1 MTKRKPRRADFYAD
15 DWLSGP
21 MDLSI
26 DEEGAYIRVCALI
39 YSKGRSIPDNE
50 RWLAG
55 MCRVSTRRW
64 RKLRHGLIDK
74 GKITVMD
81 GWIHQQRCEFE
92 LNRMAERSQKQAEN
106 VAKRWRK
113 SAESEPKVSRKS
125 AESEPKVNREN
136 DEAGRNPLEN
146 RDCEDTTEYT
156 NAIPTHQP
164 PTTNLIKPTSGTIL
178 SSLSSDHHH
187 TGGQKENDTGHGE
200 SSEDMFWSLVDKA
213 AAVNVTRGLMGKLAG
228 AMGDFDKAYPALLGA
243 LGKKNPPAY
252 VAKIIKN
259 ETQEQDARDAAA
271 EGGDSGE
278 PAFVQE
284 AYRAGQA
291 VERLPEGT
299 WRIAGTIYSPE
310 GEEVGW

>member
-15 DWLSGP
+15 DWLSGT

-39 YSKGRSIPDNE
+39 YSKGRPIPDNDH
-50 RWLAG
+50 WLAG

-81 GWIHQQRCEFE
+81 GLIHQQRCEFE

-113 SAESEPKVSRKS
+113 SAESEPKV
-125 AESEPKVNREN
+125 NREY

-146 RDCEDTTEYT
+146 KDCEDTTEYT

-164 PTTNLIKPTSGTIL
+164 PTTNLIKPTSGTIIPL
-178 SSLSSDHHH
+178 PSSSHHP
-187 TGGQKENDTGHGE
+187 GGQKQNAEARDG
-200 SSEDMFWSLVDKA
+200 SSEDMFWSLADKA

-228 AMGDFDKAYPALLGA
+228 AMGDFDKSYPALLGA

-259 ETQEQDARDAAA
+259 ERQEQDARDAATQ
-271 EGGDSGE
+271 GRDTGE
-278 PAFVQE
+278 PSFVQE
-284 AYRAGQA
+284 AYRAGQL
-291 VERLPEGT
+291 VERLSGNK
-299 WRIAGTIYSPE
+299 WRVAGTIYDAT
-310 GEEVGW
+310 GEEIGW

>member
-1 MTKRKPRRADFYAD
+1 MSKRKPRRADFYAD
-15 DWLSGP
+15 DWLSGT

-39 YSKGRSIPDNE
+39 YSKGRSIPDDD

-81 GWIHQQRCEFE
+81 GLVRQQRCEFE
-92 LNRMAERSQKQAEN
+92 LKRMAERSQKQAEN

-113 SAESEPKVSRKS
+113 SV
-125 AESEPKVNREN
+125 ESEPKVNRKN
-136 DEAGRNPLEN
+136 DEAGHNPLEN

-164 PTTNLIKPTSGTIL
+164 PTTNLIKPTSGTIP
-178 SSLSSDHHH
+178 SSPSSDHHH
-187 TGGQKENDTGHGE
+187 TGGQKENDTGRDG
-200 SSEDMFWSLVDKA
+200 SSEDLFWSLVDKA
-213 AAVNVTRGLMGKLAG
+213 GAVNVTRSLMGKLAK
-228 AMGDFDKAYPALLGA
+228 AMADFDKAYPALLGA
-243 LGKKNPPAY
+243 LDKKNPPAY
-252 VAKIIKN
+252 VAAIIKN
-259 ETQEQDARDAAA
+259 EKQEQDARDAAA
-271 EGGDSGE
+271 QGRDTGDPG
-278 PAFVQE
+278 FVQE

-299 WRIAGTIYSPE
+299 WRVAGTIYNPE

>member
-15 DWLSGP
+15 DWLSGT

-39 YSKGRSIPDNE
+39 YSKGRPIPDNDH
-50 RWLAG
+50 WLAG

-81 GWIHQQRCEFE
+81 GLIHQQRCEFE

-113 SAESEPKVSRKS
+113 SAESEPKV
-125 AESEPKVNREN
+125 NREN
-136 DEAGRNPLEN
+136 AEAGRNPLEN

-156 NAIPTHQP
+156 RARVLTNT
-164 PTTNLIKPTSGTIL
+164 PTTNPIKPTSGKISPAP
-178 SSLSSDHHH
+178 SSNHHH
-187 TGGQKENDTGHGE
+187 TGGQKENDTVRDG
-200 SSEDMFWSLVDKA
+200 SSEDLFWSLADRA
-213 AAVNVTRGLMGKLAG
+213 AAVNITRGLMGKLAVVM
-228 AMGDFDKAYPALLGA
+228 ADFDKAYPALLGA
-243 LGKKNPPAY
+243 LDKKNPPAY
-252 VAKIIKN
+252 VAAIIKN
-259 ETQEQDARDAAA
+259 EKQEQDARDAAA
-271 EGGDSGE
+271 EGRDSGE
-278 PAFVQE
+278 PGFVQE
-284 AYRAGQA
+284 AYRAGLP
-291 VERLPEGT
+291 VERLSGNT
-299 WRIAGTIYSPE
+299 WQIAGTIYSAE